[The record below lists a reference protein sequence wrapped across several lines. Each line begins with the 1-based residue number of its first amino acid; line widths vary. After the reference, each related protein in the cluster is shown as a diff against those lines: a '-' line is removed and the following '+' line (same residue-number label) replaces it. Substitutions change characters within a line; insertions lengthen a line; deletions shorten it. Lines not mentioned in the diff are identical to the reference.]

1 MTDDATN
8 VISIM
13 GGGASSNAN
22 AVPKDAKS
30 NNNTSTLSDQH
41 HQLDQYE
48 ESPFDDAS
56 MSNLDALNLSSDSN
70 SPNKKSQVAT
80 ATKLKRMAFG
90 QQSYMDQ
97 HRDYDQTL
105 SQIPLNST
113 VTVDWVAPTPSP
125 TRLVQKTGGSPDT
138 RRPIGGEGFFTPT
151 STGAAAATT
160 AFHTP
165 GGSSSSSLKKP
176 PPPSMRP
183 PNTTPSTVSKHQQQ
197 VQGDPTHTAVHAP
210 QFIRTPPPNI
220 SFPVPQQVLQN
231 STANFKHAII
241 SSSNSMHSPVHNP
254 NNQLITTPLV
264 GSAAA
269 AAAGATNKPLLIHKS
284 PAADHQLDN
293 SNSSYDDDDMIADF
307 SSFHERPTDE
317 VHSPHKKVPPLDL
330 IHVSA
335 NSSSYSLR
343 QSAHSYSNS
352 SLKQPISG
360 APSLGSQSQLLAQKR
375 LPSTTTNGSSS
386 YPTLVNHTGAPQE
399 GGGSSSIA
407 ATQNQRGGLYSRPPA
422 PSISSLP
429 AIHNSSPPL
438 IAPVSSDALTLNLS
452 NNNYIP
458 QSSGGGGVVRSG
470 ATASSKAPVGSGGG
484 RLPNIGN
491 TPSMGGAAPP
501 VVKETKNVKRNKAQL
516 PTTLTHAKPTT
527 GDWLNKRYIVNN
539 YILLEILGT
548 GSYGEVR

>member
-1 MTDDATN
+1 
-8 VISIM
+8 M
-13 GGGASSNAN
+13 GGGASSNAS

-30 NNNTSTLSDQH
+30 NNASPTLSDQH

-48 ESPFDDAS
+48 ESPFDDTS
-56 MSNLDALNLSSDSN
+56 MNKLDALDSSSDS
-70 SPNKKSQVAT
+70 NKKSQVAS

-105 SQIPLNST
+105 SQIALNST

-125 TRLVQKTGGSPDT
+125 TRLVQKISGSPDIKK
-138 RRPIGGEGFFTPT
+138 PGEGFFSPT
-151 STGAAAATT
+151 STGASAAV

-165 GGSSSSSLKKP
+165 GGSSSLKKP

-183 PNTTPSTVSKHQQQ
+183 PNVTPLKHQQQ

-220 SFPVPQQVLQN
+220 TFPVPQQVLQN

-241 SSSNSMHSPVHNP
+241 SSGNSIHSPVHNP
-254 NNQLITTPLV
+254 NNHMITPPV
-264 GSAAA
+264 GSG
-269 AAAGATNKPLLIHKS
+269 AAGAMNKPLPIHKS
-284 PAADHQLDN
+284 PAADHQLDT

-307 SSFHERPTDE
+307 SSHHERAVTDE
-317 VHSPHKKVPPLDL
+317 VHSPNRKVPPLDL

-335 NSSSYSLR
+335 NSSSSHSLH

-352 SLKQPISG
+352 SLKQPISVV
-360 APSLGSQSQLLAQKR
+360 PSLGSQAQLLLAQKR
-375 LPSTTTNGSSS
+375 LTSATTNGSS
-386 YPTLVNHTGAPQE
+386 YPTLVNHAGGQREE
-399 GGGSSSIA
+399 GSSSSIA
-407 ATQNQRGGLYSRPPA
+407 ATQNQRGGLHSRPPA

-429 AIHNSSPPL
+429 AVHNSNSPPL
-438 IAPVSSDALTLNLS
+438 IAPVSSDALSLNPS
-452 NNNYIP
+452 NNNHIP
-458 QSSGGGGVVRSG
+458 QSSGGGGAIRIG
-470 ATASSKAPVGSGGG
+470 ATASSKTPPMGSSGSK
-484 RLPNIGN
+484 LPNIGN

-548 GSYGEVR
+548 GSYGEVRSVPCVVVFMYCVLITFD